1 MPRGQL
7 TKDQLK
13 VLILQQKNKLNYEHC
28 SEECKSFANKHFNQI
43 LDRLEEF
50 RIQEKQMIGPKKKP
64 QDFGFKSGD
73 THIIVND
80 ISEKAK

>member
-28 SEECKSFANKHFNQI
+28 SEEQKSFANKHFNQL

-50 RIQEKQMIGPKKKP
+50 RI
-64 QDFGFKSGD
+64 
-73 THIIVND
+73 
-80 ISEKAK
+80 